1 MSKLRGM
8 ANTLKRAPARKS
20 TAARKATA
28 QRTRGA
34 ASSSRARARPRR
46 RAGRRASHRGIAG
59 LYLTLPRGLP
69 RLPELDQR
77 QRDVIGLALVAAGI
91 FMGFVL
97 WGHWNG
103 GHAGHGLAVGLGW
116 AVGKARVL
124 APIALV
130 GGGGALL
137 LRPVWPALRPLRT
150 GAICLSAS
158 IVLAL
163 AAGTLGVSSGAAE
176 EKGASWTSAFLQ
188 AHGGVAGEA
197 LYQGSHRL
205 VQSVGVDILVVF
217 LFLVGVI
224 LMTGASLAS
233 AIRATGNGVADTTRM
248 LKAHTRGA
256 AGEPSEQFP
265 RGESLQPPEPQPE
278 ELIVR
283 ATHVEAPSLDEPPA
297 AWETE
302 ADPVDSMDEEEIEP
316 AVDSH
321 EGRSDEH
328 EGKDESKA
336 QELDPEGGRAP
347 IQPASP

>member
-1 MSKLRGM
+1 MR
-8 ANTLKRAPARKS
+8 
-20 TAARKATA
+20 
-28 QRTRGA
+28 
-34 ASSSRARARPRR
+34 
-46 RAGRRASHRGIAG
+46 
-59 LYLTLPRGLP
+59 LPRGLP

-77 QRDVIGLALVAAGI
+77 QRDVIGLGLVAAGI

-124 APIALV
+124 APVALI
-130 GGGGALL
+130 GAGAVML
-137 LRPVWPALRPLRT
+137 LRPVWPALSPLRT

-163 AAGTLGVSSGAAE
+163 AAGTLGVSSGATE

-224 LMTGASLAS
+224 LLTGASLAS
-233 AIRATGNGVADTTRM
+233 AIRATGSGVADTTRM
-248 LKAHTRGA
+248 LKAHRPGHTA
-256 AGEPSEQFP
+256 TQAFEPFAQP
-265 RGESLQPPEPQPE
+265 ESLQPPEPEPQ

-297 AWETE
+297 WES
-302 ADPVDSMDEEEIEP
+302 DPVDE
-316 AVDSH
+316 AVDAI
-321 EGRSDEH
+321 ENEDAVEVEVGDVE
-328 EGKDESKA
+328 A
-336 QELDPEGGRAP
+336 EGGRAP
-347 IQPASP
+347 IQPESP

>member
-8 ANTLKRAPARKS
+8 ANTRKRVPARKP
-20 TAARKATA
+20 TARKTTA
-28 QRTRGA
+28 QRTRTSTRGA
-34 ASSSRARARPRR
+34 RGRSRPRR
-46 RAGRRASHRGIAG
+46 RGSGSRGGRHGFAG
-59 LYLTLPRGLP
+59 LGITLPRGLP

-77 QRDVIGLALVAAGI
+77 QRDVIGLGLMAAGI

-103 GHAGHGLAVGLGW
+103 GHAGHGLAGGLGW

-124 APIALV
+124 APVALI
-130 GGGGALL
+130 GAGAAML
-137 LRPVWPALRPLRT
+137 LRPVWPALSPLRT
-150 GAICLSAS
+150 GAICLSGS

-163 AAGTLGVSSGAAE
+163 AAGTLGVSSPATE

-224 LMTGASLAS
+224 LLTGASLAS
-233 AIRATGNGVADTTRM
+233 AIRATGSGVADTTRM
-248 LKAHTRGA
+248 LKAHRPGHAPTTA
-256 AGEPSEQFP
+256 L
-265 RGESLQPPEPQPE
+265 ESLLPPEPDGSKIGQQ

-283 ATHVEAPSLDEPPA
+283 ATHVEAPSLD
-297 AWETE
+297 
-302 ADPVDSMDEEEIEP
+302 
-316 AVDSH
+316 
-321 EGRSDEH
+321 G
-328 EGKDESKA
+328 
-336 QELDPEGGRAP
+336 
-347 IQPASP
+347 SP

>member
-8 ANTLKRAPARKS
+8 ANTRKRAPARKS
-20 TAARKATA
+20 TARKTAA
-28 QRTRGA
+28 QRTRTSTRGTRGR
-34 ASSSRARARPRR
+34 SRPRR
-46 RAGRRASHRGIAG
+46 GRGGRGGRRGFAG
-59 LYLTLPRGLP
+59 LGLTLPRGLP

-77 QRDVIGLALVAAGI
+77 QRDVIGLGLVAAGI

-124 APIALV
+124 APIALI
-130 GGGGALL
+130 GAGAAML
-137 LRPVWPALRPLRT
+137 LRPVWPALSPLRT

-163 AAGTLGVSSGAAE
+163 AAGTLGVSSPATE

-224 LMTGASLAS
+224 LLTGASLAS
-233 AIRATGNGVADTTRM
+233 AIRATGSGVVDTTRM
-248 LKAHTRGA
+248 LKAPRPRGA
-256 AGEPSEQFP
+256 ATEAPAPFGQP
-265 RGESLQPPEPQPE
+265 ESLHPPEPEPE

-283 ATHVEAPSLDEPPA
+283 ATQVDGPPRDDPR
-297 AWETE
+297 AW
-302 ADPVDSMDEEEIEP
+302 
-316 AVDSH
+316 
-321 EGRSDEH
+321 
-328 EGKDESKA
+328 
-336 QELDPEGGRAP
+336 
-347 IQPASP
+347 